1 MSSGITIVCREVC
14 RQTGAVT
21 AYVCKKD
28 VEDRDLRLVGIRG
41 RISPELQYYAIR
53 TCVADNTEELEDLV
67 LFISIEHLKLNQI
80 SSIGMKLHPIFQF
93 KEIVLAII

>member
-14 RQTGAVT
+14 RQTGAVA

-41 RISPELQYYAIR
+41 RINPELQYYATR
-53 TCVADNTEELEDLV
+53 TCVADNTEELEDL
-67 LFISIEHLKLNQI
+67 LRFLKRRKLNEADV
-80 SSIGMKLHPIFQF
+80 SRYGG
-93 KEIVLAII
+93 IVRL